1 MPEVSAPEARRCP
14 QSSDRSPLHSAI
26 TKSKTSWGPQILVR
40 KRDYAIIEVEHTD
53 LRPCASGVLDSIM
66 LKQQESRYKTTSKN
80 RHHKIQ
86 VSQRLSRFQG
96 GVVSAVCKYIPQLP
110 YSNGILPSA
119 MHSHN
124 TPPRLKKWDLRTGKK
139 KPSLGSRMQGNM
151 GQHNPR
157 ERGNL

>member
-1 MPEVSAPEARRCP
+1 MSINP
-14 QSSDRSPLHSAI
+14 
-26 TKSKTSWGPQILVR
+26 
-40 KRDYAIIEVEHTD
+40 YIEVEQTD
-53 LRPCASGVLDSIM
+53 LGPWASGVLDSIM

-110 YSNGILPSA
+110 YNNGILPSA

-139 KPSLGSRMQGNM
+139 NHPWEAGCGDSWDSTTQGNV
-151 GQHNPR
+151 GI
-157 ERGNL
+157 L